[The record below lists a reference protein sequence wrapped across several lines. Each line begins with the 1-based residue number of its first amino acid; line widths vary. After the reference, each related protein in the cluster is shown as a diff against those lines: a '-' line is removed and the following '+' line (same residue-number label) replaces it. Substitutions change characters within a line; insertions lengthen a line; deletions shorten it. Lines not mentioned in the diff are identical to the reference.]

1 MLFRSIFKSNFFSI
15 SISTSIKFIFSF
27 LDTNEPIE
35 DFPEPIMPKKTK
47 FSFEFIN
54 FCIEKTQICLN
65 LILTK
70 EMQFTRNTSSR
81 KNIINLIF
89 KLVLVLALFLGT
101 IFLLSK
107 IDFPAPK
114 KEIEKIISN
123 ENFKI
128 VK

>member
-1 MLFRSIFKSNFFSI
+1 
-15 SISTSIKFIFSF
+15 
-27 LDTNEPIE
+27 
-35 DFPEPIMPKKTK
+35 
-47 FSFEFIN
+47 
-54 FCIEKTQICLN
+54 
-65 LILTK
+65 
-70 EMQFTRNTSSR
+70 MQFTRNTSSG
-81 KNIINLIF
+81 KSSTDLII
-89 KLVLVLALFLGT
+89 KLVVVLVLSLGA